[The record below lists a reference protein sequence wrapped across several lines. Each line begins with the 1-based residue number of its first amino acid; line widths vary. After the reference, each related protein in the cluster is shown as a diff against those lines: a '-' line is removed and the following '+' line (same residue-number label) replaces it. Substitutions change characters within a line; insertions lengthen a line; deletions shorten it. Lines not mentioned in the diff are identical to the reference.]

1 MGFKFP
7 LGTVLQVRKIRED
20 REERMLQQIL
30 FEINQAKN
38 VLEQV
43 DAALERTNSKR
54 RDVLHQM
61 QEGRDVHGSYG
72 EIAALKQNRSEIVA
86 HLQKLD
92 DLRLRQVKVLESAR
106 SDREMLTDMR
116 DDQKA
121 AYQSDMT
128 KREQKALDDNFGAKF
143 GRR

>member
-1 MGFKFP
+1 MSFKFS
-7 LGTVLQVRKIRED
+7 LATVLQVRKIREE
-20 REERMLQQIL
+20 REERMLQQIQYEL
-30 FEINQAKN
+30 NQAKN

-61 QEGRDVHGSYG
+61 QAGHDVHGSYG
-72 EIAALKQNRSEIVA
+72 EIAALKQNRSDILA
-86 HLQKLD
+86 HMEKLNE
-92 DLRLRQVKVLESAR
+92 LRLRQVKVLESAR
-106 SDREMLTDMR
+106 ADREMLTDMR
-116 DDQKA
+116 DDQRD
-121 AYQSDMT
+121 AYQAGMT